1 MVFQQLNIPASNY
14 STTGKEHGMF
24 ENVFF
29 TIIFPQLK
37 MLSSNCKSDSMQHK
51 SISKKHEIYEKVL
64 MSVIIFP
71 LFKQGLLP
79 CAAKYPTI
87 VCLMVLKSQGYCQC
101 MSSQL
106 YLVWF
111 LVIGHNHTDFD
122 WQEIS
127 GTKNIR
133 QTKIK

>member
-1 MVFQQLNIPASNY
+1 MVFQQLNIPASNYSSAGKEHGMFENVVFFTMIFPQLNIPVSNY

-87 VCLMVLKSQGYCQC
+87 VCLMVLKSLGYCQC
-101 MSSQL
+101 MSS
-106 YLVWF
+106 
-111 LVIGHNHTDFD
+111 
-122 WQEIS
+122 
-127 GTKNIR
+127 
-133 QTKIK
+133 